1 MNGPAPVSSEQ
12 PAALQ
17 KVLLRGGVAAALGSM
32 LGYALFYAALS
43 QGIVMM
49 PLPGAVIGIARD
61 LATRRRSLV
70 LGLWSTALA
79 AAVQSY
85 VVHAHIVNGFAHL
98 GMRGWLGFIVGIG
111 IAAWFGI
118 GRERVESGVD
128 SAREEPKS

>member
-1 MNGPAPVSSEQ
+1 MNEPAPVRNDQ

-17 KVLLRGGVAAALGSM
+17 KVLLRGGVAAALGAV
-32 LGYALFYAALS
+32 LGYALFYAVLS
-43 QGIVMM
+43 QGVVML

-61 LATRRRSLV
+61 LATRRRSPA

-79 AAVQSY
+79 LAVQAY
-85 VVHAHIVNGFAHL
+85 AVHAHIVNGFAHL
-98 GMRGWLGFIVGIG
+98 GTQGWLGFIVGVG

-118 GRERVESGVD
+118 GRERVNSGVD